1 MMIDLFSLLLL
12 ILTGL
17 MIISMLIFDLQKF
30 KFVYLGVIVLLGIG
44 VYFHGMTYQVENPN
58 YFDIVLR
65 AVGNTSQI
73 LRGIFQTPSISGRIN
88 ADVYFLISAYAI
100 HIIGF
105 GYTYILIFAIFFK
118 NLSLSMRFAS
128 IKKHTHSLVLTDS
141 NLGQYV
147 LDSFVDDHAIR
158 VNIAITKKLSQEK
171 TFLSNYPFKPG
182 LNTFDVESQP
192 LSDLLPHQSK
202 GAITFYSLL
211 QSESSTLTLVEKL
224 QAWMIKHPDSHL
236 HAYILVQSSETLK
249 VLETLT
255 HGQSRIHFFSYHQLV
270 ARQILFDYPLTSLV
284 PNLINQDLVTL
295 QGKKVNYNFIGFGP
309 TNREIYDHLLVTNQF
324 PPITVAKLFKVEQH
338 PIQYCIFS
346 DEGSEFI
353 SDQRFQK
360 PKDDKKIHY
369 FPYPTI
375 TSSTQF
381 IHTKLSGSDLI
392 EQFQKQ
398 SIQSSHFNI
407 FIIAGQ
413 SDIDNLTIAYKVQEY
428 ITKNRLQYRVKL
440 FVQVLN
446 ETIKEASSL
455 FKNDYTIAFGF
466 GKSMYS
472 STQITQPVFKQL
484 AQNIHQG
491 LFPDQRFDD
500 LSSFEQET
508 YFFEAIAIRFKLN
521 LMGLDLRLSKRGL
534 SAEEF
539 YKLYDPEMEGVYDQ
553 KDLRAKNYSD
563 IQKYKRMGNHK
574 RNLLARQEQLRFSA
588 YRLYTGWKQPSIED
602 VLAKQKLLDER
613 KKEDVRITTFEGLLD
628 LHTLLHEKLSLTFQ
642 AADYIYPLFHT
653 MDHVYDLIAS
663 TDYVVVDITNDIKNA
678 TLQFEKL
685 VVQDSVQSDIKH

>member
-1 MMIDLFSLLLL
+1 
-12 ILTGL
+12 
-17 MIISMLIFDLQKF
+17 
-30 KFVYLGVIVLLGIG
+30 
-44 VYFHGMTYQVENPN
+44 
-58 YFDIVLR
+58 
-65 AVGNTSQI
+65 
-73 LRGIFQTPSISGRIN
+73 
-88 ADVYFLISAYAI
+88 
-100 HIIGF
+100 
-105 GYTYILIFAIFFK
+105 
-118 NLSLSMRFAS
+118 
-128 IKKHTHSLVLTDS
+128 
-141 NLGQYV
+141 
-147 LDSFVDDHAIR
+147 
-158 VNIAITKKLSQEK
+158 
-171 TFLSNYPFKPG
+171 
-182 LNTFDVESQP
+182 
-192 LSDLLPHQSK
+192 
-202 GAITFYSLL
+202 
-211 QSESSTLTLVEKL
+211 
-224 QAWMIKHPDSHL
+224 
-236 HAYILVQSSETLK
+236 
-249 VLETLT
+249 
-255 HGQSRIHFFSYHQLV
+255 
-270 ARQILFDYPLTSLV
+270 
-284 PNLINQDLVTL
+284 VTL